1 MSDTLRFVIWVH
13 RRPESLF
20 GAASNPVIR
29 NGALLFF
36 DEEDCARAECDRLNA
51 HPNSPH
57 VYYTVQLA
65 HPREADCS
73 RSDRMPIGSPSSST
87 PLSPTASSG
96 RAEQRG

>member
-51 HPNSPH
+51 HLSSPH

-65 HPREADCS
+65 P
-73 RSDRMPIGSPSSST
+73 MPVR
-87 PLSPTASSG
+87 LKRTA
-96 RAEQRG
+96 RDPIACR